1 MSADWYKEQLVNRN
15 YLTPVGFKLK
25 LERFAAVDFL
35 CQAVNL
41 PDVTMQATQ
50 VPTRFR
56 EYPIIAGGGVT
67 YGDLQLRF
75 IVDEDMVNYSSIWN
89 WIRDNGNAETDGDVE
104 GNGYSA
110 GQLQISTSNH
120 NANFFIDFERL
131 FPVSLTELA
140 FDATVNDID
149 FFTANVTFKYT
160 RYTLRDKNFRI
171 L

>member
-15 YLTPVGFKLK
+15 YLTPVGLKLK

-41 PDVTMQATQ
+41 PDVAMQVTQ

-56 EYPIIAGGGVT
+56 EVPIIAGGGVT

-89 WIRDNGNAETDGDVE
+89 WIRDNGNEDKYEDDHGDDDDDCDTGVE
-104 GNGYSA
+104 E
-110 GQLQISTSNH
+110 GQDDN
-120 NANFFIDFERL
+120 R
-131 FPVSLTELA
+131 
-140 FDATVNDID
+140 NDHD
-149 FFTANVTFKYT
+149 
-160 RYTLRDKNFRI
+160 D
-171 L
+171 